1 MAPGT
6 NHRLT
11 CVKLQWMAR
20 RSVVLEVCERSSGL
34 TSAPNRVEE
43 NVMQRYLVLQ
53 RTLPIAVA
61 ICASLAA
68 HGDELARIS
77 THSQRYGGEV
87 EISAYDDPLLKGVT
101 CYLSR
106 THEDNQFGNPQTGSI
121 SQADASCH
129 QVGKVSVTRQVPKQ
143 AAVFEESQDPIFKS
157 SARDPRPRFRAD
169 GSALFYL
176 HRK

>member
-1 MAPGT
+1 
-6 NHRLT
+6 
-11 CVKLQWMAR
+11 
-20 RSVVLEVCERSSGL
+20 
-34 TSAPNRVEE
+34 
-43 NVMQRYLVLQ
+43 MQRYLVLQ

-68 HGDELARIS
+68 HGEELARIS

-106 THEDNQFGNPQTGSI
+106 THEENQLGNPQTRSI
-121 SQADASCH
+121 TQADASCH

-143 AAVFEESQDPIFKS
+143 AIVFEESQDPIFKALHVIRVLDS
-157 SARDPRPRFRAD
+157 ERMVALYFIYTESELAGNLPGHVDVIRLPARGKQTAE
-169 GSALFYL
+169 
-176 HRK
+176 